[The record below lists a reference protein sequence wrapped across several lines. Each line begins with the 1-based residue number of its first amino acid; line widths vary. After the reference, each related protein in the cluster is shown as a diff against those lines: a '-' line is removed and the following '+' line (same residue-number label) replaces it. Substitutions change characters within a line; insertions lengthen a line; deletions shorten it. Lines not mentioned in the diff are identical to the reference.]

1 MAHVQEI
8 VTALKS
14 QTKELEQQG
23 ISESEI
29 VSIAFAYFSVMLSER
44 VERGHA
50 IDLAQWALAE
60 LELTDSQTDSEVA
73 KLMGMKSFMQSSP
86 DAAREGGLK
95 RFLGLF
101 RKAS

>member
-14 QTKELEQQG
+14 QTKELKQQG

-44 VERGHA
+44 VDREHA
-50 IDLAQWALAE
+50 INLAQWTLAE
-60 LELTDSQTDSEVA
+60 LELTDAQTDSAVA
-73 KLMGMKSFMQSSP
+73 KLMGMKSFMQNSP
-86 DAAREGGLK
+86 DKTGEGGMK
-95 RFLGLF
+95 RIFGLF